1 MNTTRAFGLFTLVL
15 LSSFAVGCAAE
26 GSEAASTSQA
36 TTEQT
41 ELPSERIDDSV
52 DGRERIGSPEY
63 GIVAREMLDA
73 PAPKVSISAHDRKS
87 APSAFGVEGREVLL
101 P

>member
-26 GSEAASTSQA
+26 GSDAASSSQA
-36 TTEQT
+36 TTEQA
-41 ELPSERIDDSV
+41 ELPSERFDDSV

-63 GIVAREMLDA
+63 GIVLREMIDA
-73 PAPKVSISAHDRKS
+73 PAPKVSTVAHERKS

>member
-1 MNTTRAFGLFTLVL
+1 MP
-15 LSSFAVGCAAE
+15 
-26 GSEAASTSQA
+26 
-36 TTEQT
+36 TTEKT
-41 ELPSERIDDSV
+41 SEIDQIRKRFDDSV

-63 GIVAREMLDA
+63 GIVLREMIDA
-73 PAPKVSISAHDRKS
+73 PAPKVSTVAHERKS